1 MPGSEP
7 TVPSLRDHHRLRPD
21 VEVSER
27 MLGRCELRQAA
38 SSPQAMPGGG
48 GLA

>member
-7 TVPSLRDHHRLRPD
+7 TVPSFRDHPRLRPD

-27 MLGRCELRQAA
+27 MLGRRELRQAA
-38 SSPQAMPGGG
+38 PSPQAMPSGD
-48 GLA
+48 GLG

>member
-7 TVPSLRDHHRLRPD
+7 TVPSIRNRPRLPPD

-27 MLGRCELRQAA
+27 MLGRRELRQAA
-38 SSPQAMPGGG
+38 PSPQAMPSGD
-48 GLA
+48 GLG